1 MTVLRKEFEMKKW
14 MMALLC
20 ALLAAM
26 LPMTALAAPGDVVV
40 ACGEGRA
47 IEEGIRS
54 FCVVGDTMY
63 MIPYEADVLYA
74 HTVGDAEPKAYSL
87 EMEKPE
93 NGDNNSLL
101 LSDGERLML
110 LNLQYTYD
118 KDRES
123 VSAALYELALDGD
136 SVTQT
141 PMAEPDW
148 SFLQS
153 EDGEYYRYPEKL
165 LALKDC
171 VLISSYDDYGDNML
185 YRLDY
190 TDGSARPLDV
200 ENAYAMSPYTDG
212 RALIELFDYNQ
223 SDKVQFVVYDP
234 TTDGVETLGE
244 VAIENYVTFDCLTCD
259 EQSGQVYFVRSGEIF
274 PLDVTTGA
282 VGGAVADMPVDTYTQ
297 TGARVTASGYFALA
311 GYDAYMLRNL
321 HPDSAPAV
329 RMKVQDWIWADG
341 VNDAYYDFIN
351 AHGEVS
357 MVVSHDGSAE
367 SVIESMMNRDS
378 SVDVYIMSSS
388 DPNYE
393 AVRSRGYMAGMT
405 QNETLATLAQRMDP
419 GLLEQFSA
427 NGEFSALPVQIYF
440 WLPRI
445 NETAL
450 SKVGLTMDDI
460 PRNWSDF
467 LDFLLEIQDRWPQD
481 GSVTLL
487 DPWTSWQSARNALFD
502 QIFSAYQTAL
512 SVNGDAVDSRTM
524 TEILQKLEKIDFAR
538 FGQPDESV
546 FENGDYDVEYD
557 ESRIVLTTGTGTQI
571 SGITSD
577 STPIAMALTPELP
590 AYVPMETSVAFV
602 NPYSEHI
609 DLALEFIAMLSERI
623 SESVTYCLC
632 PDLDQPTPNPYYE
645 ESVQYAE
652 ENLATVQKA
661 LDEAEEVDR
670 QMMEMQLESAKENL
684 ERCKGMKFSIS
695 SEDIAW
701 LQTNRENLIVE
712 GSNWLY
718 SGDDGDAWELVQQY
732 VYGQIDAE
740 RLMKEIDR
748 KIRMMM
754 MEGY

>member
-1 MTVLRKEFEMKKW
+1 MKKW
-14 MMALLC
+14 MLALLC
-20 ALLAAM
+20 ALMVAM
-26 LPMTALAAPGDVVV
+26 LPMTALAAPGDVVA
-40 ACGEGRA
+40 ACGEGHA

-54 FCVVGDTMY
+54 FCVIGNTMY
-63 MIPYEADVLYA
+63 MIPYDGNVLYA

-87 EMEKPE
+87 ELEEAE
-93 NGDNNSLL
+93 NSDNNGFL
-101 LSDGERLML
+101 LSDGERLMM
-110 LNLQYTYD
+110 LNMQYTYD
-118 KDRES
+118 KGRES
-123 VSAALYELALDGD
+123 VAVALYELTVDGD
-136 SVTQT
+136 AVALT

-153 EDGEYYRYPEKL
+153 EDGEYYRYPERL

-171 VLISSYDDYGDNML
+171 VLISSYDDYGNNVL

-190 TDGSARPLDV
+190 ADGSVRQLDV
-200 ENAYAMSPYTDG
+200 AYAYAMSPYTDG
-212 RALIELFDYNQ
+212 RALIELFDYDQ
-223 SDKVQFVVYDP
+223 SDMVQFVTYDP
-234 TTDGVETLGE
+234 ATDEVETLGE
-244 VAIENYVTFDCLTCD
+244 ISIENYVTFDCLTCD

-274 PLDVTTGA
+274 PLDVTTGEVGDA
-282 VGGAVADMPVDTYTQ
+282 VGDMPMDTYSQ
-297 TGARVTASGYFALA
+297 TGARVTASGYFAFA
-311 GYDAYMLRNL
+311 GYNAYMLRNL

-329 RMKVQDWIWADG
+329 RMKVQDWSWAEG

-351 AHGEVS
+351 AHDEAS
-357 MVVSHDGSAE
+357 MVVSHEGPAE
-367 SVIESMMNRDS
+367 SVIENMMNRDG
-378 SVDVYIMSSS
+378 SVDVYIMNSS

-393 AVRSRGYMAGMT
+393 AVRSRGYMAGLM
-405 QNETLATLAQRMDP
+405 QNGTLAALAQRMDP

-427 NGEFSALPVQIYF
+427 NGEFSALPMQFYF

-450 SKVGLTMDDI
+450 ARVDLTMDDI

-481 GSVTLL
+481 GSVMLL
-487 DPWTSWQSARNALFD
+487 DPWTSRQTARSALFD
-502 QIFSAYQTAL
+502 QIFSTYQTAL
-512 SVNGDAVDSRTM
+512 SVDADAVDSRTM
-524 TEILQKLEKIDFAR
+524 TEILKKLEKIDFAR

-546 FENGDYDVEYD
+546 FENGDYDVQYD

-571 SGITSD
+571 SGIMLD
-577 STPIAMALTPELP
+577 STPVAMALTAELP

-602 NPYSEHI
+602 NPYSENI
-609 DLALEFIAMLSERI
+609 DLALEFMAMLSERMND
-623 SESVTYCLC
+623 SVRYCLF

-645 ESVQYAE
+645 ESIQYAE
-652 ENLATVQKA
+652 ENLAAVEKA

-670 QMMEMQLESAKENL
+670 QMLEMQLESAKEYL
-684 ERCKGMKFSIS
+684 ERCKEIKYSIS
-695 SEDIAW
+695 PEDIAW
-701 LQTNRENLIVE
+701 LQANRENLIVE

-718 SGDDGDAWELVQQY
+718 SGDDGDAWDLVQQY

-748 KIRMMM
+748 KIRMML

>member
-1 MTVLRKEFEMKKW
+1 MKKW
-14 MMALLC
+14 LFALLC
-20 ALLAAM
+20 ALLAAT
-26 LPMTALAAPGDVVV
+26 LPMTALAAQGDVVA
-40 ACGEGRA
+40 ACGEGRV

-54 FCVVGDTMY
+54 FCVIGDTMY
-63 MIPYEADVLYA
+63 MIPYDADVLYT

-87 EMEKPE
+87 EIEKAE
-93 NGDNNSLL
+93 SSDNNGFL
-101 LSDGERLML
+101 LSDGERLMM
-110 LNLQYTYD
+110 LNVQYTYD
-118 KDRES
+118 KGRES
-123 VSAALYELALDGD
+123 ASVALYELALDGD
-136 SVTQT
+136 SAALTMIV
-141 PMAEPDW
+141 EPDW

-153 EDGEYYRYPEKL
+153 EDGEYYRYPERL

-171 VLISSYDDYGDNML
+171 VLISSYDDYGDNVL

-190 TDGSARPLDV
+190 ADGSARRLDV
-200 ENAYAMSPYTDG
+200 ENTYAMSPYTDG
-212 RALIELFDYNQ
+212 RALIELFDYDQ
-223 SDKVQFVVYDP
+223 SDKVQFVAYDP
-234 TTDGVETLGE
+234 ATDGVETLGE
-244 VAIENYVTFDCLTCD
+244 VSIENYVTFDCITCD

-282 VGGAVADMPVDTYTQ
+282 VGDAVADMPMETYSQ
-297 TGARVTASGYFALA
+297 TGARVTASGYFAFA

-329 RMKVQDWIWADG
+329 RMKVQDWSWAEG

-357 MVVSHDGSAE
+357 MIVSHDGPAD
-367 SVIESMMNRDS
+367 SVVENMMNRDS
-378 SVDVYIMSSS
+378 SVDVYIMNSS

-405 QNETLATLAQRMDP
+405 QNETLAALAQRMDS

-427 NGEFSALPVQIYF
+427 NGECSALPVQIYF

-450 SKVGLTMDDI
+450 AKVDLTLDDI

-481 GSVTLL
+481 GSVTLM
-487 DPWTSWQSARNALFD
+487 DQWTSRQTARSALFD

-512 SVNGDAVDSRTM
+512 SVNADAVDSRTM
-524 TEILQKLEKIDFAR
+524 TEILKKLEKIDFAR

-546 FENGDYDVEYD
+546 FENGDYDVQYD
-557 ESRIVLTTGTGTQI
+557 ENSFVLMTGTGTQI
-571 SGITSD
+571 SGIMLD

-609 DLALEFIAMLSERI
+609 DLALEFMAMLSERI
-623 SESVTYCLC
+623 NDSVRYCLC

-645 ESVQYAE
+645 ESIQYAE
-652 ENLATVQKA
+652 ENLAAVQKS
-661 LDEAEEVDR
+661 LEEAEEVDR
-670 QMMEMQLESAKENL
+670 QMLEMQLENAKEYL
-684 ERCKGMKFSIS
+684 ERCKEIKYSIS
-695 SEDIAW
+695 PEDIAW
-701 LQTNRENLIVE
+701 LQANRENLIVE

-718 SGDDGDAWELVQQY
+718 SGDDGDAWDLVQQY

-748 KIRMMM
+748 KIRMML